1 MAKRDDID
9 VRRLIREGDKLFA
22 ARGSLLSLWQE
33 IAENFYVERADFTR
47 DRDWGEDFA
56 AHLSS
61 SYPLMIRREL
71 GNQLGGILRPAG
83 QDWFFGMVDRPERM
97 NRTGNEWLERAT
109 ARLRRAMYDR
119 QAQFVRST
127 KQADHDWAAFGQCVI
142 SYGIDWKTVTMLY
155 QSWHL
160 KDCAWS
166 ERYNGELGCLHR
178 AWMPSAEQLLQQ
190 FDDAEKRGED
200 VSIHQKVRGMVA
212 QQNGDGFVKCRHV
225 ALRAEDYGIRSRL
238 PFVSVWLDIDN
249 EHVMKVTERRTLGY
263 VVPRWQQIAGS
274 QYAYSA
280 ATVIALPDARL
291 LQSMSLTLLEAG
303 EMAVR
308 PPMVAAKEVIRGDV
322 ALYPGG
328 ITWVDAEY
336 DERLGEVLRPITQDK
351 SGIPWGMDMEAIKRQ
366 MLSEAFYLNKL
377 SMPSTM
383 GKQMTAYEVSQL
395 VQQYIREAL
404 PLFEPV
410 EQEYNAPLCEATF
423 EELLFGT
430 DLFGPY
436 KDIPQSIRGQN
447 VKFRFESPLNRAVE
461 RLKGQ
466 KLAEGQS
473 ILVAAAEIDP
483 SVVAT
488 MDMRVS
494 VRDALEGIGIP
505 AKWMRDEEAVE
516 AQAQAVQQQQQMAQ
530 QMALAQQGADMAAT
544 AGKAE
549 KDLAGVAA

>member
-9 VRRLIREGDKLFA
+9 VKRLIREGERLFA

-33 IAENFYVERADFTR
+33 IGENFYVERADFTR
-47 DRDWGEDFA
+47 DRDLGEDFA
-56 AHLSS
+56 AHLTS
-61 SYPLMIRREL
+61 SYPLMVRREL
-71 GNQLGGILRPAG
+71 ANQLGGILRPAG
-83 QDWFFGMVDRPERM
+83 QDWFFGVVDRPEKL

-109 ARLRRAMYDR
+109 ARLRKVMYDR
-119 QAQFVRST
+119 QGQFVRST

-142 SYGIDWKTVTMLY
+142 SYGIDWRTVTMLY

-166 ERYNGELGCLHR
+166 ERYNGELACLHR
-178 AWMPSAEQLLQQ
+178 AWTPTAEHLMQM
-190 FDDAEKRGED
+190 FAEAEARGED
-200 VSIHQKVRGMVA
+200 VSVHSKVRDLIT
-212 QQNGDGFVKCRHV
+212 QQNHDGLVKCRHV

-238 PFVSVWLDIDN
+238 PFVEVWIDIEN

-263 VVPRWQQIAGS
+263 IVPRWQRIAGS

-308 PPMVAAKEVIRGDV
+308 PPMIATKEVIRGDV

-328 ITWVDAEY
+328 ITWADAEY
-336 DERLGEVLRPITQDK
+336 DERLGEVLRPISQDK
-351 SGIPWGMDMEAIKRQ
+351 SGIPFGMDMEAIKRQ
-366 MLSEAFYLNKL
+366 MLAEAFYLNKL
-377 SMPSTM
+377 SMPSSV
-383 GKQMTAYEVSQL
+383 GKDMTAYEVEQL
-395 VQQYIREAL
+395 VKQYIREAL
-404 PLFEPV
+404 PLFEPI
-410 EQEYNAPLCEATF
+410 EQEYNAPLCEASF
-423 EELLFGT
+423 EELLYGT

-436 KDIPQSIRGQN
+436 KDIPESIRGQD

-466 KLAEGQS
+466 KLAEGQQ
-473 ILVAAAEIDP
+473 IITGAMAIDP

-488 MDMRVS
+488 LDMRIG
-494 VRDALEGIGIP
+494 VRDALEGVGVP
-505 AKWMRDEEAVE
+505 ARWMRDEEAVE
-516 AQAQAVQQQQQMAQ
+516 AQAQAVQQQQQQQAQ
-530 QMALAQQGADMAAT
+530 LAMAQQGADLAAT
-544 AGKAE
+544 AGKATKE
-549 KDLAGVAA
+549 MASAA

>member
-9 VRRLIREGDKLFA
+9 VKRLIREGDKLFT

-47 DRDWGEDFA
+47 DRDWGDDFA

-61 SYPLMIRREL
+61 SYPLMVRREL

-83 QDWFFGMVDRPERM
+83 QDWFFGIVDRPEKL
-97 NRTGNEWLERAT
+97 NRTGTEWLELAT
-109 ARLRRAMYDR
+109 ARLRKVIYDR
-119 QAQFVRST
+119 QSMFVRAT

-142 SYGIDWKTVTMLY
+142 SYGIDWRTVSMLY

-166 ERYNGELGCLHR
+166 ERYNGELSCLHR
-178 AWMPSAEQLLQQ
+178 AWTPTAEHLMQMFGEAQG
-190 FDDAEKRGED
+190 RGED
-200 VSIHQKVRGMVA
+200 CGVHEKVRTMIA
-212 QQNGDGFVKCRHV
+212 QYNGDGFVKCRHV
-225 ALRAEDYGIRSRL
+225 ALRAEDYGIRCRL
-238 PFVSVWLDIDN
+238 PFIEVWLDIEN
-249 EHVMKVTERRTLGY
+249 EHVMQVTERRTLGY
-263 VVPRWQQIAGS
+263 IVPRWQRIAGS

-308 PPMVAAKEVIRGDV
+308 PPMIAAKEVIRGDV

-336 DERLGEVLRPITQDK
+336 DERLGDVLRPISQDK
-351 SGIPWGMDMEAIKRQ
+351 SGIPWGMDMEAGKRQ
-366 MLSEAFYLNKL
+366 MLAEAFYLNKL
-377 SMPSTM
+377 SMPSSV
-383 GKQMTAYEVSQL
+383 GKNMTAYEVSQL

-410 EQEYNAPLCEATF
+410 EQEYNAPLCEASF

-430 DLFGPY
+430 DLFGAY
-436 KDIPQSIRGQN
+436 QDIPQSIRGQD

-466 KLAEGQS
+466 KLAEGQQ
-473 ILVAAAEIDP
+473 ILMSAAEIDP

-488 MDMRVS
+488 IDMRVS
-494 VRDALEGIGIP
+494 VRDALEGIGVP
-505 AKWMRDEEAVE
+505 ARWMRDEEAVE
-516 AQAQAVQQQQQMAQ
+516 AQAQAVQQQQQQAQ
-530 QMALAQQGADMAAT
+530 QMAMAQQGADLAAT
-544 AGKAE
+544 AGKAG
-549 KDLAGVAA
+549 KDMASAA

>member
-9 VRRLIREGDKLFA
+9 VKRLIREGGKLLA

-33 IAENFYVERADFTR
+33 IGENFYVERADFTR

-61 SYPLMIRREL
+61 SYPLMVRREL

-83 QDWFFGMVDRPERM
+83 QDWFFGTVDRPEKL
-97 NRTGNEWLERAT
+97 NRSGSHWLEGAT
-109 ARLRRAMYDR
+109 GLQRKVMYDR
-119 QAQFVRST
+119 MSQFVRTT

-142 SYGIDWKTVTMLY
+142 GYGIDWRTLTMLY
-155 QSWHL
+155 EGWHL

-178 AWMPSAEQLLQQ
+178 VWTPTAEHLMQM
-190 FDDAEKRGED
+190 FGDAERRGED
-200 VSIHQKVRGMVA
+200 CGVHEKVRTLIA
-212 QQNGDGFVKCRHV
+212 QGSGDGFVKCRHV

-238 PFVSVWLDIDN
+238 PYVHAWIDIEN
-249 EHVMKVTERRTLGY
+249 EHVMRVTERHTFGY
-263 VVPRWQQIAGS
+263 IVPRWQRIAGS

-308 PPMVAAKEVIRGDV
+308 PPLVAAKEVIRGDV

-336 DERLGEVLRPITQDK
+336 DERLGEVLRPISQDK
-351 SGIPWGMDMEAIKRQ
+351 SGIPWGLEMEAGKRQ
-366 MLSEAFYLNKL
+366 MLAEAFYLNKL
-377 SMPSTM
+377 SMPSST
-383 GKQMTAYEVSQL
+383 GKDMTAYEVSQL

-404 PLFEPV
+404 PLFEPA

-423 EELLFGT
+423 EELLYGT

-436 KDIPQSIRGQN
+436 KDIPQSIRGQD

-466 KLAEGQS
+466 KLAEGTQ
-473 ILVAAAEIDP
+473 ILTSAAAIDP

-488 MDMRVS
+488 IDMRVS

-505 AKWMRDEEAVE
+505 ARWMRDEEAVE
-516 AQAQAVQQQQQMAQ
+516 AQAQALQAQQQEQAQ
-530 QMALAQQGADMAAT
+530 LAMAQQGADIAQS
-544 AGKAE
+544 AGKAQ
-549 KDLAGVAA
+549 KDMASVA

>member
-9 VRRLIREGDKLFA
+9 QRRLTREGDKLFA

-33 IAENFYVERADFTR
+33 IGENFYVERADFTR

-61 SYPLMIRREL
+61 SYPLMVRREL

-83 QDWFFGMVDRPERM
+83 QDWFFGIVDRPEKL
-97 NRTGNEWLERAT
+97 NRSGNEWLERAT
-109 ARLRRAMYDR
+109 SRLRKVMYDR

-142 SYGIDWKTVTMLY
+142 SYGIDWRTVTMLY
-155 QSWHL
+155 QNWHL

-166 ERYNGELGCLHR
+166 ERYNGELSCLHR
-178 AWMPSAEQLLQQ
+178 VWTPTAEHLMQM
-190 FDDAEKRGED
+190 FADAERRGGDCGVHE
-200 VSIHQKVRGMVA
+200 KVRTMIA
-212 QQNGDGFVKCRHV
+212 QGNGDATVKCRHV

-238 PFVSVWLDIDN
+238 PYVHVWLDIEH
-249 EHVMKVTERRTLGY
+249 EHVMMVTERHTFGY
-263 VVPRWQQIAGS
+263 VVPRWQRIAGS

-308 PPMVAAKEVIRGDV
+308 PAMIAAKDVIRGDV

-336 DERLGEVLRPITQDK
+336 DERLGEVLRPISQDK
-351 SGIPWGMDMEAIKRQ
+351 SGIPWGMDMEAGKRQ
-366 MLSEAFYLNKL
+366 MLAEAFYLNKL
-377 SMPSTM
+377 SMPSTI
-383 GKQMTAYEVSQL
+383 GKDMTAYEVQEL
-395 VQQYIREAL
+395 VKQYIREAL

-410 EQEYNAPLCEATF
+410 EQEYNAPLCEASF

-436 KDIPQSIRGQN
+436 KDIPQSIRGQD

-466 KLAEGQS
+466 KLAEGQQIVIS
-473 ILVAAAEIDP
+473 ASEIDP

-505 AKWMRDEEAVE
+505 ARWMRDEEAVE
-516 AQAQAVQQQQQMAQ
+516 AQAAAVQQQQQQ
-530 QMALAQQGADMAAT
+530 QQQLAMAQQGADVAAS
-544 AGKAE
+544 AGKAN
-549 KDLAGVAA
+549 KDMAAVA

>member
-9 VRRLIREGDKLFA
+9 IKRLIREGDRLFA
-22 ARGSLLSLWQE
+22 ARGSLLDLWQE
-33 IAENFYVERADFTR
+33 IGENFYVERSDFTR

-56 AHLSS
+56 AHLTS
-61 SYPLMIRREL
+61 SYPLMVRREL

-83 QDWFFGMVDRPERM
+83 QNWFFGIVDRPEKL
-97 NRTGNEWLERAT
+97 NRTGTQWLETAT
-109 ARLRRAMYDR
+109 DRMRRVMYDR
-119 QAQFVRST
+119 LGQFVRAT

-142 SYGIDWKTVTMLY
+142 SYGIDWRALTMLY

-160 KDCAWS
+160 RDCAWC
-166 ERYNGELGCLHR
+166 ERYNGELACLHR
-178 AWMPSAEQLLQQ
+178 NWTPTADHLMQMFAERSA
-190 FDDAEKRGED
+190 RGED
-200 VSIHQKVRGMVA
+200 CGVHEKVRTLIT
-212 QQNGDGFVKCRHV
+212 QQNGDQCVKCRHV

-238 PFVSVWLDIDN
+238 PFIEVWLDIEN
-249 EHVMKVTERRTLGY
+249 EYVMHVNERRTLGY
-263 VVPRWQQIAGS
+263 VVPRWQRIAGS

-308 PPMVAAKEVIRGDV
+308 PPMIATKEVIRSDV
-322 ALYPGG
+322 ALFPGG

-336 DERLGEVLRPITQDK
+336 DERLGEVLRPISQDK
-351 SGIPWGMDMEAIKRQ
+351 SGIPWGMEMEAAKRQ
-366 MLSEAFYLNKL
+366 MLAEAFYLNKL
-377 SMPSTM
+377 SMPSSV
-383 GKQMTAYEVSQL
+383 GKDMTAYEVSQL

-423 EELLFGT
+423 EELLYGT

-436 KDIPQSIRGQN
+436 KDIPQSIRGQD

-466 KLAEGQS
+466 KLAEGEQ
-473 ILVAAAEIDP
+473 ILISAAQIDP

-488 MDMRVS
+488 LDMRVS

-505 AKWMRDEEAVE
+505 ARWMRDEDAVE
-516 AQAQAVQQQQQMAQ
+516 AQAEAVQEQQQQQKMLA
-530 QMALAQQGADMAAT
+530 MAQQGADVAAS
-544 AGKAE
+544 AGKAQ
-549 KDLAGVAA
+549 KDMAGAA